1 MASASCETE
10 IVVGCTRVARVH
22 ATHAQAAA
30 RDWFGRR
37 TLHESDADLEVVKA
51 LRAASGLTISVVLP
65 ALNEQDTVGEICARL
80 SSRLVEAGIVQQLLV
95 VDSGSEDDTATV
107 ATAAG
112 ASVAHVRDIL
122 PELPVIGGKGEAL
135 WRSLAVATGDL
146 VVYLDSDVR
155 NSDESFVLR
164 LIEPLLRD
172 PGLDFVKAFY
182 ERPLGSDNPIGG
194 GRVTELVARPLI
206 NLFYPELGGF
216 IQPLAGEYAA
226 RRRLLKRVPFFCGYA
241 VEVGLLIDILETV
254 GLDRMSQ
261 VDLGERMHRNRPT
274 AALGPMAFEIIKA
287 VLTRV
292 EVTGRAKFEGD
303 LPEEFASIVENAIDP
318 VEVKL
323 QERPPMSGYPDGSSG
338 GGSAGGG
345 GVA

>member
-1 MASASCETE
+1 M
-10 IVVGCTRVARVH
+10 H

-30 RDWFGRR
+30 REWFGRK
-37 TLHESDADLEVVKA
+37 TFHEGDADLEIVEA

-80 SSRLVEAGIVQQLLV
+80 RSRLVEAGIVQQLLV
-95 VDSGSEDDTATV
+95 VDSGSDDDTAAV
-107 ATAAG
+107 AVVAG

-122 PELPVIGGKGEAL
+122 PELPVVGGKGEAL

-155 NSDESFVLR
+155 NSDERFVLR
-164 LIEPLLRD
+164 LVEPLLRD
-172 PGLDFVKAFY
+172 PHLDFVKAFY
-182 ERPLGSDNPIGG
+182 ERPLGSDSPIGG

-226 RRRLLKRVPFFCGYA
+226 RRRLLERVPFFCGYA
-241 VEVGLLIDILETV
+241 VEVGLLIDILDAV
-254 GLDRMSQ
+254 GLDRMAQ
-261 VDLGERMHRNRPT
+261 VDLGERIHRNRPT
-274 AALGPMAFEIIKA
+274 ATLGPMAFEIIKA

-292 EVTGRAKFEGD
+292 EATGRAKFEGD
-303 LPEEFASIVENAIDP
+303 LPLEFVTIVDDAIDP
-318 VEVKL
+318 VEVGL
-323 QERPPMSGYPDGSSG
+323 QERPPMFGYPDGFSGGGSSG
-338 GGSAGGG
+338 GG
-345 GVA
+345 VA